1 MESDLARKRQSREP
15 KREPSTLDYMMA
27 QQRMGDLKNLF
38 LEVDN
43 VICDAARAVTPLARA
58 AIVKKGVKALDA
70 EPIKVQF
77 YDEKEEKFDRPV
89 YLRD

>member
-1 MESDLARKRQSREP
+1 MEGDLAK
-15 KREPSTLDYMMA
+15 M
-27 QQRMGDLKNLF
+27 F

-43 VICDAARAVTPLARA
+43 VIREAAKADTPLARA

-77 YDEKEEKFDRPV
+77 YDEKEEKFGRPV

>member
-1 MESDLARKRQSREP
+1 MVTESQRKR
-15 KREPSTLDYMMA
+15 
-27 QQRMGDLKNLF
+27 LKNSRGKMSYLEKLF
-38 LEVDN
+38 KDVDN
-43 VICDAARAVTPLARA
+43 VIREAAKADSPIARA

-77 YDEKEEKFDRPV
+77 YDEKEEKIGRPV

>member
-1 MESDLARKRQSREP
+1 MESDLAKFFA
-15 KREPSTLDYMMA
+15 D
-27 QQRMGDLKNLF
+27 
-38 LEVDN
+38 VDN
-43 VICDAARAVTPLARA
+43 VIREAARASTPLARA

-77 YDEKEEKFDRPV
+77 YDEKQEKFERPV